1 MIVSTEVEWDTTR
14 GLSIGAVTFDFE
26 VEVRLKAG
34 TKCDKSI
41 GTGQKNGAWVGKA
54 KKAH

>member
-1 MIVSTEVEWDTTR
+1 
-14 GLSIGAVTFDFE
+14 LIGAVTFDFE
-26 VEVRLKAG
+26 VEMQLKAG
-34 TKCDKSI
+34 TKYKSI